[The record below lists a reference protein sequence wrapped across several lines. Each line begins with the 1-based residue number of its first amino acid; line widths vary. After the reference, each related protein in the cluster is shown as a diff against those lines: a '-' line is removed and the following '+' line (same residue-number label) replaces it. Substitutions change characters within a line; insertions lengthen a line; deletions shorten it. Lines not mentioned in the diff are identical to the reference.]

1 MTPKSDAR
9 GAEQPLLHFHPTPHP
24 LFVFYLAC
32 TIREQAV
39 PGMHPVPCLL
49 PPNSQVLVLHQYFSF
64 LSSPGS
70 QAPFF
75 LLNISMAPLI
85 PSSFPPMIFH
95 QLSCRSHYETVVLS
109 AYLSPSAPFSPKGL
123 PDHPSVIRACFWD
136 SRNNSAYPEIQQ
148 TILLLWFPPFYMILK
163 NPTTPSSNYSSL
175 SAVNYSSFDDGVSSW
190 TSLVHEKSTQSW

>member
-1 MTPKSDAR
+1 MPALSGSRQCLVCILSRVCYPLIAR
-9 GAEQPLLHFHPTPHP
+9 
-24 LFVFYLAC
+24 
-32 TIREQAV
+32 
-39 PGMHPVPCLL
+39 
-49 PPNSQVLVLHQYFSF
+49 F
-64 LSSPGS
+64 LSCTSTS
-70 QAPFF
+70 RSSAPQVPKLLFL

-175 SAVNYSSFDDGVSSW
+175 SAVNYSSFDDGLSSW